1 MLVIFRSYRPN
12 ENRPH
17 IKVLLHGEHKWA
29 PTVARVD
36 GNSIPLDLKMPMK
49 YPSDPGLSIQH
60 DCLEPLGLNVSEAA
74 RKLNVN
80 QEQLSDIL
88 NGYSGISDDMA
99 VRLD

>member
-1 MLVIFRSYRPN
+1 
-12 ENRPH
+12 
-17 IKVLLHGEHKWA
+17 
-29 PTVARVD
+29 
-36 GNSIPLDLKMPMK
+36 MK
-49 YPSDPGLSIQH
+49 YPSHPGLSIQH

-99 VRLD
+99 VRLDKVFGGGVTTWQRMQSAYDRSQAMRKEEGPAFAEKKM